1 MISHNYNYI
10 LFYRYRQRMIAFQLQ
25 YEGCDY
31 YGFASQSGDC
41 DDTIEKHVFDAL
53 LKLKLID
60 NREVIIYIID

>member
-1 MISHNYNYI
+1 
-10 LFYRYRQRMIAFQLQ
+10 MIAFQLQ